1 MSESIKSNLSLL
13 ATVSLAMAPLLVTTL
28 VVAAFLVVWNL

>member
-1 MSESIKSNLSLL
+1 MSESIKSNLNLL

-28 VVAAFLVVWNL
+28 VIAAFLVMWNM